1 MNELDRIKLNTTKE
15 IMHIWDEMY
24 GRSHAKPPL
33 KQVVPG
39 KYYRRGDHTHIK
51 CLRCGS
57 KLLPEERVNY
67 MGRCTKCEEY
77 YNSRPYPKQD
87 WKQHCQKMEKA
98 MVLANS
104 CDYERWS

>member
-1 MNELDRIKLNTTKE
+1 MDAMAGVRLNTMKE
-15 IMHIWDEMY
+15 VMRIRDELY
-24 GRSHAKPPL
+24 GKGALPPL
-33 KQVVPG
+33 KQVVKD
-39 KYYRRGDHTHIK
+39 KYYRRGDHTHIT

-57 KLLPEERVNY
+57 ILSPKERGNY

-77 YNSRPYPKQD
+77 LATTPYPKQD
-87 WKQHCQKMEKA
+87 WKQHCRSMENG